1 MNIPI
6 LGPLVAMVGD
16 VGSRWI
22 EKQRVIAE
30 GKIAIARARAEAQA
44 KVQVTKATAEIEWE
58 KTMAEASGTSWK
70 DELWTIF
77 FVVIL
82 VISFIPGMAPYVQ
95 TGFDNI
101 AQLPD
106 WFGYA
111 VMLAIS
117 AAFGKNIVKDF
128 SSLANN
134 RKKTEL
140 MEEAKKRSAINFD

>member
-6 LGPLVAMVGD
+6 FGPLVRMVND

-30 GKIAIARARAEAQA
+30 GKIAIARAHAEAQA
-44 KVQVTKATAEIEWE
+44 QIQVTKATAEIEWE
-58 KTMAEASGTSWK
+58 RTMAQASGTSWK

-82 VISFIPGMAPYVQ
+82 TAAFIPGMDVYINQ
-95 TGFDNI
+95 GFAVI
-101 AQLPD
+101 GQLPD

-128 SSLANN
+128 TSL
-134 RKKTEL
+134 KTN
-140 MEEAKKRSAINFD
+140 AKAKETVVNKINKRE

>member
-6 LGPLVAMVGD
+6 LGPLFRVIGQLGGKWLD
-16 VGSRWI
+16 
-22 EKQRVIAE
+22 KQVVIAE
-30 GKIAIARARAEAQA
+30 GSIAIARARAEAQA
-44 KVQVTKATAEIEWE
+44 HIQMTKATAEIEWE
-58 KTMAEASGTSWK
+58 RTMAQASETSWK

-82 VISFIPGMAPYVQ
+82 TLSFIPGLEVYVQ
-95 TGFDNI
+95 QGFENI

-128 SSLANN
+128 TSL
-134 RKKTEL
+134 KTNTAAK
-140 MEEAKKRSAINFD
+140 EAIVRNIDKRE